1 VPEARTP
8 GCRSEKIGIRRPT
21 RKSCGGDRID
31 VVIPPTHIRLILD
44 LDLAADPIGGVVG
57 PADGGAA
64 EPFAG
69 WIALTRTIELS
80 LDGARRRLPSA
91 QAADRPMPPESE

>member
-1 VPEARTP
+1 MR
-8 GCRSEKIGIRRPT
+8 GCRPEKIGIRRPT
-21 RKSCGGDRID
+21 RKPSDGDRIG
-31 VVIPPTHIRLILD
+31 VVTPATHIRLILD
-44 LDLAADPIGGVVG
+44 LDLAADPIGGLVRYL
-57 PADGGAA
+57 DGGTA

-91 QAADRPMPPESE
+91 QAADRPMTPEGT